1 KKKNKPHKQKTPP
14 PPAPP
19 PPPPPPPP
27 PKLSVFSLLG
37 LSISSFCI
45 PLCIGAVTQPSM
57 SLARLTSRNILLWF
71 FT

>member
-1 KKKNKPHKQKTPP
+1 KKKKKQYQKIKTPQP
-14 PPAPP
+14 VFFAPP
-19 PPPPPPPP
+19 GARPHT
-27 PKLSVFSLLG
+27 KLSVFSLLG